1 MGLLL
6 HGICY
11 DFFFV
16 AGQIYTNRFAGDR
29 FRSSAQG
36 LITLATYG
44 VGILIGSLVS
54 GPIVDSFATAE
65 GHEWRQIWIIPAVI
79 AAVVLVVF
87 LLLFKD
93 RSATPTAYLGLET
106 ELTTLEAPG
115 TSLPMPRDRDVD
127 RGHSPA
133 AHDSEGQRRRWS
145 AANETVTSLHRH
157 GRLQESGV

>member
-1 MGLLL
+1 MLNEEHPVRGCTTNTPL
-6 HGICY
+6 GTARFSY

-54 GPIVDSFATAE
+54 GPIVDSFATADT
-65 GHEWRQIWIIPAVI
+65 HQWRQLWIIPAII
-79 AAVVLVVF
+79 AAVVLVLF

-93 RSATPTAYLGLET
+93 RTTPTAATLGLES
-106 ELTTLEAPG
+106 EITTLEAPG
-115 TSLPMPRDRDVD
+115 ASLPMPRERNL
-127 RGHSPA
+127 
-133 AHDSEGQRRRWS
+133 EG
-145 AANETVTSLHRH
+145 T
-157 GRLQESGV
+157 